1 MIKYIHGSED
11 SQDLD
16 VYYIFDKLP
25 SFDECRKF
33 CSEDTNENRN
43 IIVINNGVVT
53 DCFIGTCDEIN
64 NGLIDTYNL
73 HEQEHPLLVTKRLER
88 DKEMKYIRATRGILS
103 ILSKTH
109 YRPEIKNALNNNWN
123 ERLKALKSL
132 DLTTIDF
139 NNLGK
144 RMNGIDMLKVIA
156 FQLGQSLG
164 LIEGYEFYTKSSV
177 ANHYKDLKPFLYRK
191 DADKDILNAF
201 IKTMVDYLEKIP
213 VLELDDKKVKFLSS
227 GKVIDLKHEKYIL
240 EKEIE
245 R

>member
-1 MIKYIHGSED
+1 MLKYIHGSED
-11 SQDLD
+11 SLDLD
-16 VYYIFDKLP
+16 VYYVFDELP

-33 CSEDTNENRN
+33 CSADPDENRN
-43 IIVINNGVVT
+43 IIVIKNGMVV

-73 HEQEHPLLVTKRLER
+73 HNQKYPLIITNRLQR

-109 YRPEIKNALNNNWN
+109 YRPIIKNALNSNWS
-123 ERLKALKSL
+123 ERLKALKEL

-144 RMNGIDMLKVIA
+144 RMNGSDMLKVIA

-164 LIEGYEFYTKSSV
+164 LLEGYEFYTKSSIG
-177 ANHYKDLKPFLYRK
+177 NHYNDLKPFLYRQ
-191 DADKDILNAF
+191 DADKTILNDF
-201 IKTMVDYLEKIP
+201 ISVLVDYLEKIP
-213 VLELDDKKVKFLSS
+213 VLELEDKTVKFLNS
-227 GKVIDLKHEKYIL
+227 GKIIDLKHENYIL
-240 EKEIE
+240 EKEMQ

>member
-1 MIKYIHGSED
+1 MLKYIHGSED
-11 SQDLD
+11 SLDLD
-16 VYYIFDKLP
+16 VYYVFDELP

-33 CSEDTNENRN
+33 CSADPDENRN
-43 IIVINNGVVT
+43 IIVIKNGIVV

-73 HEQEHPLLVTKRLER
+73 HNQKYPLIITNRLQR

-109 YRPEIKNALNNNWN
+109 YRPIIKNALNSNWS
-123 ERLKALKSL
+123 ERLEALKEL

-144 RMNGIDMLKVIA
+144 RMNGSDMLKVIA

-164 LIEGYEFYTKSSV
+164 LLEGMNSIQNQV
-177 ANHYKDLKPFLYRK
+177 
-191 DADKDILNAF
+191 
-201 IKTMVDYLEKIP
+201 
-213 VLELDDKKVKFLSS
+213 
-227 GKVIDLKHEKYIL
+227 
-240 EKEIE
+240 
-245 R
+245 

>member
-11 SQDLD
+11 STDLD
-16 VYYIFDKLP
+16 VYYVFKELP

-33 CSEDTNENRN
+33 CSADPAENRN
-43 IIVINNGVVT
+43 IIVINNGIVT

-73 HEQEHPLLVTKRLER
+73 HKQEYPLLVTKRVER

-109 YRPEIKNALNNNWN
+109 YRPEIKNALNSNWN
-123 ERLKALKSL
+123 ERLKTLKSL

-139 NNLGK
+139 DNLGK
-144 RMNGIDMLKVIA
+144 RMNGPDMLKVIA

-164 LIEGYEFYTKSSV
+164 LLENCELYTKSSV
-177 ANHYKDLKPFLYRK
+177 ANYYKDLRPFLYREN
-191 DADKDILNAF
+191 ADKNILNAF

-213 VLELDDKKVKFLSS
+213 VLEFEDKKVKFLET
-227 GKVIDLKHEKYIL
+227 GKIVDLKHENYII
-240 EKEIE
+240 EKDIE